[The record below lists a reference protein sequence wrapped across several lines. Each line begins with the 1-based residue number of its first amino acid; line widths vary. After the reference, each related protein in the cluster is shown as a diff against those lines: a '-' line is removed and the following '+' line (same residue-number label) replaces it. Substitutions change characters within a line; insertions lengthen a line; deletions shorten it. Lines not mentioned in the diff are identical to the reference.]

1 MGQAVDDTY
10 AIIPIDVLVTND
22 IDGSGDYDVSSLEP
36 ANYWREGYGVT
47 YDADETAPPKDDAFI
62 AEAKAAVVCAIDR
75 AAKHF
80 ASLGAVIVPLS
91 PEATGDDM
99 SPGMALIVAKEDVH
113 AAAALA
119 AVLFPMPPHGRLKR
133 LLVDTAG
140 EWPASACPQTLPD
153 LYSAAL
159 DASKFAEGWPQSV
172 RYARDRLPSSDEE
185 IDRWLARVCIPTDT
199 LMRTLAAW
207 DSSTRNVNLF
217 SLHSMSIGNHHDDA
231 INWLVPGLLQR
242 GEVTSLVGAGGVGK
256 TTLLAEL
263 VAKVGNSL
271 LHETQFLGA
280 FVEHSNGLCAYISA
294 EDRPLVMKL
303 RIEQYQAPGSTADT
317 YLIDGCGRTI
327 EDCLAELE
335 DLPALDL
342 VIIDPITQFVDDENE
357 AGKVGPTYNKAAEF
371 ARRKNC
377 VMVLVHHLTKSGKV
391 RRTGDVRPSIRGS
404 GVHVDRPRL
413 VFCMLPKSDG
423 TVEIGIVKS
432 NLPPGQPAWGETGVG
447 KMFKQTP
454 GGLIA
459 AEGNSSCAP
468 AAKSDDRELISWVID
483 QLARHNDVGQ
493 IVRRTGQNSLYR
505 LWRDGAV
512 PFPRTVIENCVSD
525 LVSSRRVIDDQDSGL
540 TVHSSEGQ

>member
-1 MGQAVDDTY
+1 MGQSIEDTY

-47 YDADETAPPKDDAFI
+47 YDADETAPPKDDVFI

-91 PEATGDDM
+91 PEAAGDDM
-99 SPGMALIVAKEDVH
+99 SPGMALIVAKEDAD

-119 AVLFPMPPHGRLKR
+119 AVLFPKPRGRLKR

-140 EWPASACPQTLPD
+140 EWPASACPKTLPD

-159 DASKFAEGWPQSV
+159 DASKFADGWPQSV
-172 RYARDRLPSSDEE
+172 RYARDRLPSSDEA
-185 IDRWLARVCIPTDT
+185 IDLWLARVCIPTDT

-207 DSSTRNVNLF
+207 DASTRNVNLF

-280 FVEHSNGLCAYISA
+280 FIEHSNGLCAYISA

-317 YLIDGCGRTI
+317 YLIDGCGKSI

-335 DLPALDL
+335 GLPALDL

-357 AGKVGPTYNKAAEF
+357 AGKVGPAYNKAAEF

-377 VMVLVHHLTKSGKV
+377 VMVIVHHLTKNGKV
-391 RRTGDVRPSIRGS
+391 RRTADVRPSIRGS

-413 VFCMLPKSDG
+413 VFCMLPKG
-423 TVEIGIVKS
+423 EGVVEIGIVKS
-432 NLPPGQPAWGETGVG
+432 NVPPGQPAWGETGIG
-447 KMFKQTP
+447 KLFKQTSD
-454 GGLIA
+454 GLVA
-459 AEGNSSCAP
+459 AEENASRP
-468 AAKSDDRELISWVID
+468 AVIQADTKELVDWVTAELAK
-483 QLARHNDVGQ
+483 HNDATKM
-493 IVRRTGQNSLYR
+493 VRRTGQKSLYR
-505 LWRDGAV
+505 LWRGGTV
-512 PFPRTVIENCVSD
+512 PFPRTAIENCVSD
-525 LVSSRRVIDDQDSGL
+525 LVASGRVIDDLERGL
-540 TVHSSEGQ
+540 ILRSSEGK